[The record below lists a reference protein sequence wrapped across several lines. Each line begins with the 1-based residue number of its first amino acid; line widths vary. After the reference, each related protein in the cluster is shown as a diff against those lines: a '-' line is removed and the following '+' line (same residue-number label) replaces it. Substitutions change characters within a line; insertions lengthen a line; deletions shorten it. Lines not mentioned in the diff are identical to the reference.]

1 MTQTSPTGTLPEIRL
16 QPQRHQ
22 RLRMGHPWAYS
33 NEIQMDNSAKA
44 LARGTLVRVST
55 SHGENLGTAFFNPHT
70 LIALRM
76 LERNPRVAVDAAWCA
91 AKLRAALAL
100 RERLYP
106 GGFYRLIHAEAD
118 GFPGLVIDRYG
129 DTLAV
134 QRNAAGIDRLWPEL
148 HKAIE
153 AVLAPASIVLRD
165 ESHARSLEGLDTASE
180 TVHGAVDGPVRLVE
194 NGATF
199 FADVAGGQKT
209 GWFYDQRDNRSAVAK
224 VAAGAR
230 VLDLY
235 CYGGGFGV
243 QAALG
248 GAVQVVFAD
257 RAQAALDLA
266 ARAAEANG
274 VAAKCRFDKGEIFD
288 YAANL
293 DAAGERFDVVVC
305 DPPAFAKSRKDVPTA
320 LKGYRKA
327 ARLAAALV
335 APNGFL
341 FAASCSHN
349 VEPTNFL
356 EETARGIAETGRSA
370 RVLRAAGAGADHPL
384 HPFLPESAYL
394 KALLIALD

>member
-44 LARGTLVRVST
+44 LARGTLVRVMT

-70 LIALRM
+70 LISVRM
-76 LERNPRVAVDAAWCA
+76 LERNPRLVVDAAWCA
-91 AKLRAALAL
+91 AKLRTALAL

-118 GFPGLVIDRYG
+118 GFPGLVIDRFG
-129 DTLAV
+129 DTLVV
-134 QRNAAGIDRLWPEL
+134 QRNAAGIDLLWPAL
-148 HKAIE
+148 RQAIE
-153 AVLAPASIVLRD
+153 AVLAPAAIVLRD

-180 TVHGAVDGPVRLVE
+180 TVHGAVAGPIRLVE

-209 GWFYDQRDNRSAVAK
+209 GWFYDQRDNRAAVAK
-224 VAAGAR
+224 VSAGAR

-248 GAVQVVFAD
+248 GAMQVVFAD

-266 ARAAEANG
+266 AQAAEANG
-274 VAAKCRFDKGEIFD
+274 VDAKCRFDKGEIFD

-305 DPPAFAKSRKDVPTA
+305 DPPAFAKSRKDVPMA
-320 LKGYRKA
+320 LKGYRKV

-341 FAASCSHN
+341 LAASCSHN
-349 VEPTNFL
+349 VETANFL
-356 EETARGIAETGRSA
+356 EETARGIAETGRQA
-370 RVLRAAGAGADHPL
+370 RVLRVAGAAADHPL

>member
-44 LARGTLVRVST
+44 LARGTLVRVMT

-76 LERNPRVAVDAAWCA
+76 LERNPRLTVDAAWCA
-91 AKLRAALAL
+91 AKLRTALAV

-118 GFPGLVIDRYG
+118 GFPGLVIDRFG
-129 DTLAV
+129 DTLVV

-148 HKAIE
+148 RQAID
-153 AVLAPASIVLRD
+153 AVLAPAAIVLRD

-180 TVHGAVDGPVRLVE
+180 TLHGIVDGPVRLVE

-209 GWFYDQRDNRSAVAK
+209 GWFYDQRDNRAAVAK

-266 ARAAEANG
+266 AQAAEANG
-274 VAAKCRFDKGEIFD
+274 VSAKCRFDKGEIFD

-305 DPPAFAKSRKDVPTA
+305 DPPAFAKSRKDVPMA
-320 LKGYRKA
+320 LKGYRKV

-341 FAASCSHN
+341 LAASCSHN
-349 VEPTNFL
+349 VETANFL
-356 EETARGIAETGRSA
+356 EETARGIAETGRQA
-370 RVLRAAGAGADHPL
+370 RVLRLAGAASDHPL